1 MDLNTEQK
9 IIMLI
14 EHYRKKNL
22 SNNEIV
28 LLIRGIFLQ
37 CEENKLNS
45 IFESKLGMKFEEI
58 SEQLELNWR
67 EPEKKELIFVT
78 IEIPAA
84 LLKNIPEE
92 EWQNYIAGLIKADR
106 GL

>member
-1 MDLNTEQK
+1 
-9 IIMLI
+9 
-14 EHYRKKNL
+14 
-22 SNNEIV
+22 
-28 LLIRGIFLQ
+28 
-37 CEENKLNS
+37 
-45 IFESKLGMKFEEI
+45 MKFEEI

-78 IEIPAA
+78 VEIPAA

>member
-1 MDLNTEQK
+1 M
-9 IIMLI
+9 
-14 EHYRKKNL
+14 
-22 SNNEIV
+22 
-28 LLIRGIFLQ
+28 Q

-58 SEQLELNWR
+58 SEQIELNWR
-67 EPEKKELIFVT
+67 EPERKELMADAKQFVT
-78 IEIPAA
+78 VEIPAA

-92 EWQNYIAGLIKADR
+92 EWQNYIAGLIKEDR